1 MRIVVTLEDGTVG
14 ADYLAS
20 LARAGFREEEI
31 LVLRSADTPP
41 LGFDGLVLGG
51 GEDVAPELYRETPR
65 ADLRDVNPRRDA
77 QELGLIAAARRR
89 RAPILAICRGI
100 QIVNVACGG
109 SLVQDIPSEMP
120 SEVVHEIK
128 VPKDAI
134 AHTVTSS
141 GARWLPAGTLPVNSR
156 HHQAIRALGAGL
168 SAVARSEDGVIEAV
182 EAEGIAAVQWHPENM
197 AGDPVSQGIF
207 RAFRDAVAD
216 RSGS

>member
-1 MRIVVTLEDGTVG
+1 MRIVVTLEDGTAG
-14 ADYLAS
+14 TDYLAS

-41 LGFDGLVLGG
+41 PAFDGLMLGG
-51 GEDVAPELYRETPR
+51 GEDVAPELYREAPR

-120 SEVVHEIK
+120 SGVVHEIK

-141 GARWLPAGTLPVNSR
+141 GAPWLPAGTLPVNSR

-168 SAVARSEDGVIEAV
+168 SAVARSEDGLIEAA

-207 RAFRDAVAD
+207 RAFRAAVAG

>member
-1 MRIVVTLEDGTVG
+1 MYEVTAWTSTALGRE
-14 ADYLAS
+14 A
-20 LARAGFREEEI
+20 LARAGFRPEEI
-31 LVLRSADTPP
+31 LVLRSADVPP
-41 LGFDGLVLGG
+41 ASFDGLMLGG

-120 SEVVHEIK
+120 SPVVHELK
-128 VPKDAI
+128 LPTDAI

-141 GARWLPAGTLPVNSR
+141 GAPWLPAGTLRVNSR
-156 HHQAIRALGAGL
+156 HHQAIHALGAGL
-168 SAVARSEDGVIEAV
+168 AAVARSDDGLIEAV
-182 EAEGIAAVQWHPENM
+182 EADSVAGVQWHPENM
-197 AGDPVSQGIF
+197 ADDPVSHRIF
-207 RAFRDAVAD
+207 RAFRDAVAA
-216 RSGS
+216 RGGS

>member
-1 MRIVVTLEDGTVG
+1 MRIVVTLEDGTAG
-14 ADYLAS
+14 TDYLAS
-20 LARAGFREEEI
+20 LARAGFRPEEI
-31 LVLRSADTPP
+31 LVLRSADVPP
-41 LGFDGLVLGG
+41 ASFDGLMLGG

-109 SLVQDIPSEMP
+109 SLVQDIPSEAP
-120 SEVVHEIK
+120 SPVVHELK
-128 VPKDAI
+128 LPKDAI

-141 GARWLPAGTLPVNSR
+141 GASWLPAGTLRVNSR
-156 HHQAIRALGAGL
+156 HHQAIHALGAGL
-168 SAVARSEDGVIEAV
+168 AAVARSDDGLIEAV
-182 EAEGIAAVQWHPENM
+182 EADSVAGVQWHPENM
-197 AGDPVSQGIF
+197 AEDPVSHRIF
-207 RAFRDAVAD
+207 RAFRDAVAA

>member
-41 LGFDGLVLGG
+41 LGFDGLMLGG

-65 ADLRDVNPRRDA
+65 ADLRDVNSRRDA

>member
-109 SLVQDIPSEMP
+109 SLVQDIPSETP
-120 SEVVHEIK
+120 SAVVHELK
-128 VPKDAI
+128 LPKDAI